1 MEKESERSYS
11 EDTGRHGRG
20 LTKGRGKGEKGTDLR
35 ETSELELTDGRYG
48 SDGGGSKGSWGHLA
62 GVQLGQ
68 LVEGDTI
75 HVPTDF

>member
-11 EDTGRHGRG
+11 DDIGRHGRG

-48 SDGGGSKGSWGHLA
+48 SDGGG
-62 GVQLGQ
+62 
-68 LVEGDTI
+68 E
-75 HVPTDF
+75 

>member
-11 EDTGRHGRG
+11 DDIGRHGRW

-48 SDGGGSKGSWGHLA
+48 SDGGG
-62 GVQLGQ
+62 
-68 LVEGDTI
+68 E
-75 HVPTDF
+75 